1 MKKLAPLALIALTA
15 CTTPQLTPDEMKRVA
30 TIQVYQDEA
39 ALKAANPG
47 RIYKILGEASGRNG
61 TKVPYYPLLPMKT
74 PPLGPALD
82 EAKAAAIKLGAEVVI
97 LKEVKEIGVTLTS
110 WKDLE
115 CTLIAVA
122 FEK

>member
-1 MKKLAPLALIALTA
+1 MKKFAPLALIALTA
-15 CTTPQLTPDEMKRVA
+15 CTTPQLTPDEMKRTA
-30 TIQVYQDEA
+30 TLQVYQDEA

-47 RIYKILGEASGRNG
+47 RSYKILGEVKGRNG
-61 TKVPYYPLLPMKT
+61 TKVQYYPLLPMKT
-74 PPLGPALD
+74 PPIGPALD

-115 CTLIAVA
+115 CTLIAIS

>member
-1 MKKLAPLALIALTA
+1 MKKFAAAALVFLTA
-15 CTTPQLTPDEMKRVA
+15 CTAPQLSPDEMKRTA
-30 TIQVYQDEA
+30 TLQVYQDEA

-47 RIYKILGEASGRNG
+47 RAYKILGETKGRNG
-61 TKVPYYPLLPMKT
+61 TKVQYFPLLPMKT
-74 PPLGPALD
+74 PPIGPALD

-122 FEK
+122 FER

>member
-1 MKKLAPLALIALTA
+1 MKKFAPLALIALTA
-15 CTTPQLTPDEMKRVA
+15 CMTPQLTPDEMKRTA
-30 TIQVYQDEA
+30 TLQVYQDEA

-47 RIYKILGEASGRNG
+47 RSYKLLGEVKGRNG
-61 TKVPYYPLLPMKT
+61 TKVQYYPLLPMKT
-74 PPLGPALD
+74 PPIGPALD

-122 FEK
+122 FDK

>member
-1 MKKLAPLALIALTA
+1 L
-15 CTTPQLTPDEMKRVA
+15 
-30 TIQVYQDEA
+30 QVYQDEA
-39 ALKAANPG
+39 ALKFANPG
-47 RIYKILGEASGRNG
+47 RTYKILGETKGRNG
-61 TKVPYYPLLPMKT
+61 TKVQYYPLLPMKT
-74 PPLGPALD
+74 PPIGPALD

-115 CTLIAVA
+115 CTLIAIT